1 MAARGKDSP
10 IIGMPDRHRL
20 QTVDRSAGVLEAVVQ
35 SGGMTLAEVQR
46 RLGLGHTVTHR
57 ILQTWTELDY
67 LAFDPERKL
76 YRAGIKLLSLGLRV
90 RGALANDDLQSR
102 LRSVAETL
110 NCTTNAGLLYGKQIF
125 YIARAESR
133 YVSPLPLEIGTTL
146 PAHVTAIGRMLL
158 AQLSNERI
166 HNLYGDGALPAY
178 GSQSGRTADD
188 LIAELTAI
196 RTDGFAVCYQTI
208 DEGTGSVAV
217 PLRDVH
223 GTVVAAIN
231 VVGAIDRFD
240 QATIAEAYVPALR
253 KAAQRPIA
261 LPPLFAGDGTHA

>member
-1 MAARGKDSP
+1 MTVRGEDSP
-10 IIGMPDRHRL
+10 IIGTPDRHRL
-20 QTVDRSAGVLEAVVQ
+20 QTLDRSTDVLEAVVQ
-35 SGGMTLAEVQR
+35 SGGMTLAELQR

-67 LAFDPERKL
+67 LAFDPQRKV
-76 YRAGIKLLSLGLRV
+76 YRAGIKLLALGLRV
-90 RGALANDDLQSR
+90 RGALANDDLQER
-102 LRSVAETL
+102 LRGVAEAL

-146 PAHVTAIGRMLL
+146 PAHVTAIGRLLL
-158 AQLSNERI
+158 AQLPPERI
-166 HNLYGDGALPAY
+166 HGLYGTGTLPTY
-178 GSQSGRTADD
+178 GSQSGRNVDE
-188 LIAELTAI
+188 LIGELATI
-196 RTDGFAVCYQTI
+196 RGDGFAVCYQTI

-223 GTVVAAIN
+223 GNVVAAMN

-240 QATIAEAYVPALR
+240 QATIANAYLPALR
-253 KAAQRPIA
+253 DAAKRPFT
-261 LPPLFAGDGTHA
+261 LPPLFSAEGPR